1 MQAVRYQTDHQCLII
16 SSVVFIRQEASHLLF
31 IAEYTVKCVSVMD
44 TSGHT
49 GSSLNRGLGCEKS
62 QI

>member
-31 IAEYTVKCVSVMD
+31 IDEYTVKCVSVSHGYIRTYWQFSKQGFGM
-44 TSGHT
+44 
-49 GSSLNRGLGCEKS
+49 
-62 QI
+62 